1 MKRRAT
7 AVTVALACLL
17 CGSAPAA
24 ASPER
29 ARTLE
34 QGWWVGAYLTSTT
47 SNDHGTITV
56 HIAPAGAATGS
67 IDATALAAAV
77 GKPRGFR
84 LTFPR
89 PLRITGSATDVR
101 ADGKVR
107 ARGRVKV
114 MGFSVPVDRKV
125 PVGASLRLVSTT
137 CSLESG
143 DLSGSAQLP
152 SQLSDYDTSVRAAF
166 VLQRVDG
173 RPSSSEARRIATS
186 LIGDFLDTRKTLRA
200 LGRGKVTTVAE
211 LHRALS
217 AMETLFARANGSD
230 ACADTA
236 DTELH
241 RAFGAAVLRLLTSKD
256 LPDADVQ
263 SALQMSAQLG
273 LLSNGSAGTDAAG
286 LRSLF
291 EPALRGALDR
301 AKGQA
306 AQASVRVAAYQYGFG
321 ELE

>member
-1 MKRRAT
+1 MRAA

-17 CGSAPAA
+17 AGTTPAV
-24 ASPER
+24 ASPETAPTL
-29 ARTLE
+29 AR
-34 QGWWVGAYLTSTT
+34 GWWVGAYLTSTT

-56 HIAPAGAATGS
+56 RIAPDGAATGS

-89 PLRITGSATDVR
+89 PLRVSGSATELH

-107 ARGRVKV
+107 ARGSVKV
-114 MGFSVPVDRKV
+114 MGFSVPVDRTV
-125 PVGASLRLVSTT
+125 PVGASLHLVSTT
-137 CSLESG
+137 CSLANG

-152 SQLSDYDTSVRAAF
+152 SQLSNYDTSVRATF

-173 RPSSSEARRIATS
+173 RPSSSEVRRIATS
-186 LIGDFLDTRKTLRA
+186 LTGDFLDAGKTVRA
-200 LGRGKVTTVAE
+200 LGSGKVTVAK
-211 LHRALS
+211 LRRALS
-217 AMETLFARANGSD
+217 AMETLFARANGSA

-236 DTELH
+236 NTEFH

-263 SALQMSAQLG
+263 SALQVSAQLG

-301 AKGQA
+301 AKGEA